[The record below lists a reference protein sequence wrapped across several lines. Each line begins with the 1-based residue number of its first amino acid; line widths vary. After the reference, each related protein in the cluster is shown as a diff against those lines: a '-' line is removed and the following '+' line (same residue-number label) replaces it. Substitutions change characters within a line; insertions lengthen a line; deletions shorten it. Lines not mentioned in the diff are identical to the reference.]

1 MYLRID
7 GSIVTNRL
15 GTTLLYFSL
24 LQSFFFYYKLC
35 ITAMKSLV
43 SLLLGENGEES
54 CLFSVK
60 KKLDQTGHVEISSEV
75 DMDLYDLISLNKV
88 WE

>member
-1 MYLRID
+1 
-7 GSIVTNRL
+7 
-15 GTTLLYFSL
+15 
-24 LQSFFFYYKLC
+24 
-35 ITAMKSLV
+35 MKSLV